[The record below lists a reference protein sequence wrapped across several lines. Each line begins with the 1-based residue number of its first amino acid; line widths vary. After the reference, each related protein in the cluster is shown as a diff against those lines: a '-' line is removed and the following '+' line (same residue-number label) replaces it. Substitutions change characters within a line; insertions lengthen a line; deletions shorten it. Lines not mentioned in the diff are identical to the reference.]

1 MSYYV
6 SFKLSSFRKC
16 FLPWDCNLQLLSLE
30 SCIGVG
36 AIQQWVIRYKL
47 KISYAAWFSH
57 ASCSQIFLSVS
68 KKGSS
73 WKLEYKI
80 IKWNTVMYWRYLTA
94 GVLGAELHIS
104 THIFSFT
111 FQIWKLLDNSSICRG
126 YLRILSDL
134 RFYSHRGN

>member
-1 MSYYV
+1 MNIVKDQLHQQRLLAVSHYV
-6 SFKLSSFRKC
+6 SLKLSSFRKY
-16 FLPWDCNLQLLSLE
+16 FLPWGCNPQLSSSE
-30 SCIGVG
+30 SCTGVG
-36 AIQQWVIRYKL
+36 AIQQWFIRYKL

-104 THIFSFT
+104 THIFPSLFRSEN
-111 FQIWKLLDNSSICRG
+111 F
-126 YLRILSDL
+126 
-134 RFYSHRGN
+134 